1 MDTLRTLGLAVALGL
16 SSAALAQTQ
25 TPPDN
30 QAGTQSSPPA
40 STESTPAT
48 GSPDPNA
55 ASSPHQREATSSSTG
70 SESAP
75 AKSPEPSAASSP
87 HQREALGASPG
98 STAAEAPKLVGLQ
111 VVSASG
117 EQLGSVTDVMADSSG
132 APSYVVIAPVPSSGG
147 GASTAIP
154 YSTATSMVRNDTL
167 VMDRAKLDGAPKVD
181 QSKLK
186 DPASTTWQGESDSYW
201 GNTRAA
207 SKDEKKPTG

>member
-1 MDTLRTLGLAVALGL
+1 MDTLRTLGLAVALGI
-16 SSAALAQTQ
+16 STAALAQTQ
-25 TPPDN
+25 TPPD
-30 QAGTQSSPPA
+30 QAGTQTTPPA
-40 STESTPAT
+40 SADQAPAT
-48 GSPDPNA
+48 GSPEPEA
-55 ASSPHQREATSSSTG
+55 ASSPHQREATSKTG
-70 SESAP
+70 TETQPSQ
-75 AKSPEPSAASSP
+75 SPDPSAASSP
-87 HQREALGASPG
+87 HQREAIGASPG

-117 EQLGSVTDVMADSSG
+117 EQLGSVTDVMADSAG

-154 YSTATSMVRNDTL
+154 YGTATSMIRNETL

-207 SKDEKKPTG
+207 AKDPSKPTG